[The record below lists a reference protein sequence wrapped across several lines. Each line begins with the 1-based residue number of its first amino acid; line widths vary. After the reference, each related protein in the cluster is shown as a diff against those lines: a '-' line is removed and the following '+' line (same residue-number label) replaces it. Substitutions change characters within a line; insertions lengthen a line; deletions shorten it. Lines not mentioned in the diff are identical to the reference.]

1 MNNLII
7 SIVSDTGPL
16 ISLEKL
22 ENGYQFIRQFY
33 EQMFVPKIV
42 IEELYQGQFSNWSD
56 YQKFYNVGDCLTII
70 EEKLSILP
78 ILDALDAGEQQAIQL
93 AYNRQLPLL
102 IEEEKGRKIA
112 QELGLKFSGI
122 AGQILKAYRQNLIT
136 AEDGTKKLGE
146 LLKAGRI
153 GKKMYYELIKQ
164 INLSS
169 QAKF

>member
-1 MNNLII
+1 MNNLLI

-22 ENGYQFIRQFY
+22 ENGYEFIKKLY
-33 EQMFVPKIV
+33 GKIVVPKIV
-42 IEELYQGQFSNWSD
+42 SEELYQGQFTNWYD
-56 YQKFYNVGDCLTII
+56 YQSFYSIGDFVSII
-70 EEKLSILP
+70 DKKLIILP
-78 ILDALDAGEQQAIQL
+78 ILENLDAGEKQAIQL
-93 AYNRQLPLL
+93 AYNWQLPLL

-136 AEDGTKKLGE
+136 IYDARKKLRE

-153 GKKMYYELIKQ
+153 GKRMYNELVKEIY
-164 INLSS
+164 
-169 QAKF
+169 